1 MRKDT
6 IKKFAFVQGLDLSK
20 EYRIELPEEVPG
32 TSDIDIILR
41 EIFSV
46 DPETGLPRGDI
57 AYYLSNDGNPAVKD
71 WLVNNLLKPRGISS
85 PNEVDDDT
93 LLEFSRGTGES
104 VSDYAMRLANIFNE
118 AKSVESSES

>member
-6 IKKFAFVQGLDLSK
+6 IKKFAFVQGLDLS
-20 EYRIELPEEVPG
+20 IEDRVQLPDEVIG
-32 TSDIDIILR
+32 TSDIDNIIR

-46 DPETGLPRGDI
+46 DLQTGLPKGDI

-71 WLVNNLLKPRGISS
+71 WLVNNLLKPRGVSS
-85 PNEVDDDT
+85 PTDVDDET

-104 VSDYAMRLANIFNE
+104 VSDYAMRLANIYND